1 MKRYVATYYTDKIRN
16 VSLTSMQKK
25 KKKEKKEQEKATV
38 TKFALI

>member
-25 KKKEKKEQEKATV
+25 KKKKKEQEKATV